1 MFKSL
6 FSSLVLFFLIN
17 SFLFGQESYFIKKAS
32 FNSEENDEFSP
43 VFYKEGIVFCS
54 NMFSNVFNY
63 STSQN
68 KALFKIAYA
77 DTLINLSRGARLFSD
92 DLNSRLNDGP
102 VTFSRNGDTIYF
114 SRNLMVEGNM
124 RSASGIRNRL
134 GIFYAVLEGEKWTNI
149 RELRFNNDS
158 YNVTTPYL
166 SPDHKRLYFASDKPD
181 GYGGSDLYYCNWNET
196 YWSNPIN
203 LGPVI
208 NTPGNEAFP
217 FVNQNGELFFSSDS
231 HPGLG
236 KKDIFFSKFVE
247 TEWIEPVRL
256 DAPINSPDDD
266 FGFLS
271 DAEMNEGYFSSDRGR
286 SVDIYQFKTLNPQ
299 FLYCENQ
306 KINQTCFSFTDDMKI
321 DIDPINLQ
329 FQWDFGDGKKET
341 GYVVEHCFPGP
352 GKYKIKQD
360 VIDKKTGKVVFN
372 KLSYEIEIKSI
383 KQPYISGDEVVV
395 AGSQVSLNASKS
407 NLPDIENISYHW
419 EFGDGA
425 TAKGES
431 VGHIY
436 KTPGEYIIKLGLTGN
451 NSGRKKQVCVSR
463 MVTVTSDLAE
473 KNARSSKEIKK
484 AGMPGIEEYDDAVIT
499 KLYSSADAISAKSV
513 FQVEI
518 ISSATKLSLKSGAIS
533 NLVPKYKVREIY
545 YPDAKLYSYIIDEG
559 ITFMELYPTL
569 KDALA
574 LNFSNARIIT
584 YIPLD
589 NAEKELWNL
598 KRLYGSSSDD
608 VFPDGDTDLKQGS
621 NKILDQLSILLK
633 KFPELRIEI
642 AVHSDNSG
650 TPATNLLLT
659 RKRAQSIAGYLIGKG
674 VNSNR
679 LISTGYG
686 DLRPVASN
694 YSESERKKN
703 RRIDFIKMN

>member
-17 SFLFGQESYFIKKAS
+17 SFLFGQESYYIKKAS
-32 FNSEENDEFSP
+32 FSSEEYDDFSP
-43 VFYKEGIVFCS
+43 VFYKDGIVFCS
-54 NMFSNVFNY
+54 NRFSNVFNY

-68 KALFKIAYA
+68 KALFKIAYS
-77 DTLINLSRGARLFSD
+77 DTLANSSQGVRVFSE

-102 VTFSRNGDTIYF
+102 VTFSSNGDTIYF
-114 SRNLMVEGNM
+114 SRNLMVEGNLKSV
-124 RSASGIRNRL
+124 SAIRNRL
-134 GIFYAVLEGEKWTNI
+134 GIFYAVLDGDNWTNI

-158 YNVTTPYL
+158 YNITTPYL
-166 SPDHKRLYFASDKPD
+166 SPDNKRLYFASDKPD

-256 DAPINSPDDD
+256 DAPINSPNDD

-271 DAEMNEGYFSSDRGR
+271 DAEMNEGYFSSDRDK
-286 SVDIYQFKTLNPQ
+286 SVDIYRFKTINPQ
-299 FLYCENQ
+299 FFYCENQ
-306 KINQTCFSFTDDMKI
+306 RINQTCFSFTDDMII

-329 FQWDFGDGKKET
+329 FQWDFGDGKKEI

-383 KQPYISGDEVVV
+383 EQPYITGEEVVV
-395 AGSQVSLNASKS
+395 AGEQVNLNASKS
-407 NLPDIENISYHW
+407 NLPDIEKISYHW
-419 EFGDGA
+419 EFGDGT
-425 TAKGES
+425 TAKGEAVS
-431 VGHIY
+431 HSY
-436 KTPGEYIIKLGLTGN
+436 KSAGEYTIKLGLIGI

-463 MVTVTSDLAE
+463 KITVTSDMAE
-473 KNARSSKEIKK
+473 KTALTSKVIKK
-484 AGMPGIEEYDDAVIT
+484 TGMGSIEDYDDAVIT
-499 KLYSSADAISAKSV
+499 KFYSSADAISAKSV

-518 ISSATKLSLKSGAIS
+518 LSSLIRMNMKNGVFS
-533 NLVPKYKVREIY
+533 NLVPKYKVREIF
-545 YPDAKLYSYIIDEG
+545 YPDTKLYSYIIDEG
-559 ITFMELYPTL
+559 INFMDLYPAF
-569 KDALA
+569 KDALTS
-574 LNFSNARIIT
+574 NFNKARIIT
-584 YIPLD
+584 YIPSD
-589 NAEKELWNL
+589 NSERELWNL
-598 KRLYGSSSDD
+598 KRLYGTSSDD
-608 VFPDGDTDLKQGS
+608 VFPNGDTDLKQGS
-621 NKILDQLSILLK
+621 NKILDQLAILLK
-633 KFPELRIEI
+633 KFPELKIEL
-642 AVHSDNSG
+642 AVHTDNSG
-650 TPATNLLLT
+650 SPATNLLLT

-674 VNSNR
+674 VSSTR
-679 LISTGYG
+679 LISAGYG
-686 DLRPVASN
+686 DLRPIASN
-694 YSESERKKN
+694 FSESERKKN